1 MTERDAEGAAVIL
14 REAME
19 QAQVLQSPLEWGILN
34 FVCMKIRRRLDLE
47 QLRDSPLMPLLP
59 DQADDYARRGVR
71 QCSFLPD
78 GFEVQILAKDLR
90 DGISSQLRYR
100 SSELYSKNKRFMS
113 E

>member
-1 MTERDAEGAAVIL
+1 MACAEQ
-14 REAME
+14 MH
-19 QAQVLQSPLEWGILN
+19 SPLESGILN

-47 QLRDSPLMPLLP
+47 QRTDSPLQVLLP
-59 DQADDYARRGVR
+59 DTADNYARRGVR
-71 QCSFLPD
+71 LCSGVPD
-78 GFEVQILAKDLR
+78 VFEMQMLSKDLR